1 MRNGM
6 VNPMQDNMLLITNDG
21 RKLAL
26 DQRLTNEMLP
36 DEPESKVNACVN
48 EVYQFWEGGRSRN

>member
-1 MRNGM
+1 M
-6 VNPMQDNMLLITNDG
+6 VDNKVYLSVSNDG

-36 DEPESKVNACVN
+36 DEPESKVNACFN
-48 EVYQFWEGGRSRN
+48 EVYRFW

>member
-1 MRNGM
+1 M
-6 VNPMQDNMLLITNDG
+6 VDSSQDTMLLITNDG

-36 DEPESKVNACVN
+36 DEPDSKVSVCADNAHDLT
-48 EVYQFWEGGRSRN
+48 SSSIP